1 MKKPRIS
8 RPVKYLYLFMVCV
21 ILFSMT
27 TMLASASN
35 YKDKHH
41 TAQGYLTNGSLTD
54 YEEKQDATSCYVYNN
69 YSTCNVN
76 TYVFGSYYSSGNNA
90 TNDTYYATPTLVRV
104 GEEKY
109 IWNLVYERGHTY
121 AALQFWVPDS
131 SQYEYLDL
139 LWSPDS
145 V

>member
-21 ILFSMT
+21 ILFSMA

-35 YKDKHH
+35 YEDKHY
-41 TAQGYLTNGSLTD
+41 TDQGYLTNGSKTP
-54 YEEKQDATSCYVYNN
+54 YEEKQDSTSCYVYNN
-69 YSTCNVN
+69 YSTCNLN
-76 TYVFGSYYSSGNNA
+76 TYVYGCNYLNGSGE

-109 IWNLVYERGHTY
+109 IWNLVYERGHKY

-131 SQYEYLDL
+131 SQYEYIDL